1 MAAARNANLSRQS
14 GKHRQMSF
22 YGRVAAILLLLL
34 TLFPIPSPAEDNVLR
49 VALDPFPPWKYLNRI
64 GEPCGMDV
72 DLIDMLAQRM
82 GLKVEYSMYPFSRA
96 IYLLEYGEADM
107 MSGVLRRK
115 ERESY
120 LHYLEPPYKDHSD
133 KAFYLLRGRGR
144 LLQIYEDLHALRVGT
159 QNGTR
164 YFPAFD
170 HDPKIKKVATHSFE
184 LNLRMLLAKRIDA
197 VVNTEVA
204 GDYEIRKLGLQDSV
218 VKAPYIYRE
227 KQDVYMVLSKKSPL
241 ADRLDEFNSVLADL
255 IREGAFQRIVTRYI
269 HEAQKH

>member
-1 MAAARNANLSRQS
+1 MAFFRRLAP
-14 GKHRQMSF
+14 
-22 YGRVAAILLLLL
+22 ILLLLL
-34 TLFPIPSPAEDNVLR
+34 MLSPSPSTAEDGVLR

-96 IYLLEYGEADM
+96 LYLLEYGDADM
-107 MSGVLRRK
+107 MSGVLRRT
-115 ERESY
+115 EREAY

-144 LLQIYEDLHALRVGT
+144 LLQTFEDLHDLRVGT
-159 QNGTR
+159 QIGTS
-164 YFPAFD
+164 YFPEFD
-170 HDPKIKKVATHSFE
+170 HDPKIAKVAARSFE
-184 LNLRMLLAKRIDA
+184 LNLRMLQANRVDA

-227 KQDVYMVLSKKSPL
+227 KQDVYIVLSRKSPL

-255 IREGAFQRIVTRYI
+255 ISQGAFRDIVARYI

>member
-1 MAAARNANLSRQS
+1 
-14 GKHRQMSF
+14 MSF
-22 YGRVAAILLLLL
+22 FGRVTALLLLLLLL
-34 TLFPIPSPAEDNVLR
+34 TPIPSPAKDGVLR

-72 DLIDMLAQRM
+72 DLIDMIAQRM
-82 GLKVEYSMYPFSRA
+82 GLKVEYAMYPFSRA
-96 IYLLEYGEADM
+96 LYLLEYGDADM

-115 ERESY
+115 EREAY

-144 LLQIYEDLHALRVGT
+144 LLQKYEDLHDLRVGT
-159 QNGTR
+159 QIGTR
-164 YFPAFD
+164 YFPEFD
-170 HDPKIKKVATHSFE
+170 HDPEIDKIATHSFE
-184 LNLRMLLAKRIDA
+184 LNLRMLEANRVDA
-197 VVNTEVA
+197 VVTTEVA
-204 GDYEIRKLGLQDSV
+204 GDYEIRKLGLQDVV

-255 IREGAFQRIVTRYI
+255 VREGVFQRIVSRYI
-269 HEAQKH
+269 HEAQRH